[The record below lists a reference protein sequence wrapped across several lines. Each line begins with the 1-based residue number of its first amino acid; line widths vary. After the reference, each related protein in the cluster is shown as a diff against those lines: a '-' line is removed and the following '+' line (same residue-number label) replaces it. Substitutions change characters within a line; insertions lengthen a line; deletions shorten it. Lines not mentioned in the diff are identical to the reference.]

1 MREMFA
7 AWLELSWFTLTILCC
22 ENITTRTEH
31 FPPTPETGGETPT
44 PDAQFS
50 GNAGTWPQ
58 AWWTWADDVRCHE
71 APAHRQ
77 RPGAHTESA
86 QGLDGGERTGAVD
99 AKRWPGITSPIQITM
114 VGKLGIKYCPTATL
128 WCLWIEASDLG
139 FTWYY
144 VWGLRPWLYVYRL
157 QHSIFVAFI
166 FQHFVGSYLVF
177 FGVHV
182 NLSISSRM
190 HFVRFGRLGDAGFS
204 HLLCPVEK
212 SFR

>member
-7 AWLELSWFTLTILCC
+7 VWLELSWYIIDKILWKHNNTHWTLS
-22 ENITTRTEH
+22 
-31 FPPTPETGGETPT
+31 TPESGGETPT
-44 PDAQFS
+44 PDAQS
-50 GNAGTWPQ
+50 PGNAGTWPQ
-58 AWWTWADDVRCHE
+58 AWWTWADDLRCHE

-77 RPGAHTESA
+77 WPGAHTESA

-99 AKRWPGITSPIQITM
+99 AKRWPGITSPIQITV

-157 QHSIFVAFI
+157 QHSICLLF
-166 FQHFVGSYLVF
+166 FQHLIG
-177 FGVHV
+177 HT
-182 NLSISSRM
+182 LSIDVDVSILMSSRM

-204 HLLCPVEK
+204 HLLWPIEK